1 MVTTIHELFVSL
13 LGTNGGTSTA
23 IDTLGTSFTCVNL
36 TGTTM
41 DDVYCYGKT
50 TTSGTNE
57 ITVTT
62 SFNFSGA
69 VIAIEIQGLASFAL
83 DGTPT
88 TLAIA
93 SSNSWTLASLITTN
107 ANDIIIGCGGNEST
121 EQHIYGWQWIC
132 DSGQR
137 TSQWK

>member
-1 MVTTIHELFVSL
+1 
-13 LGTNGGTSTA
+13 
-23 IDTLGTSFTCVNL
+23 
-36 TGTTM
+36 M

-50 TTSGTNE
+50 TTSGTDE

-121 EQHIYGWQWIC
+121 NNTYTAG
-132 DSGQR
+132 SGYAIPANGQVSGSNQSGFCE
-137 TSQWK
+137 TQVVSSSGTYAPTAALAGAMAGQGLTYAFK